1 MRVLIILLFILTGC
15 GTDHHYDVIEQSQ
28 AFEGHYEFINSKG
41 ERSFLELST
50 DGNGNVTFESTGQSL
65 NSINPKNNSTGTHPN
80 ITDRN
85 VQPVNGK
92 LILPSR
98 NYNYSSSTHDIE
110 EDDSGSN
117 ITGNHRTD
125 ITVEKVGYN
134 KIKLTIQIWDGAL
147 NNNVN
152 NIIANR
158 TLTSL

>member
-1 MRVLIILLFILTGC
+1 
-15 GTDHHYDVIEQSQ
+15 
-28 AFEGHYEFINSKG
+28 
-41 ERSFLELST
+41 
-50 DGNGNVTFESTGQSL
+50 L